1 MILLSALLLLPW
13 WGQAQSANCN
23 NRVKSISIQDDG
35 AYVLPYNTRDAN
47 WTKSMNQKMIDK
59 IWDLYNRNL
68 SIKQIETNSSGD
80 YVVLWGRNEAQ
91 WDGIPASLS
100 DKIIELHKEG
110 KEIKNVSLR
119 DDDAFVIL
127 WGYNDAMWTVDV
139 PEKLIEKIKELNKSG
154 KEIQQVTL
162 VDGGDYIIRW
172 GRNEAQWTTS
182 IPKALSDKI
191 LQLNRNGNRIDY
203 IELTDDH
210 EFVIVWDD
218 SHSMYSDGIPTNLK
232 QKLRE
237 LSCYDSDDE
246 SVAAPTVTW
255 TYPSESV
262 TYVTDKLQNIKACI
276 GSSVNVD
283 EVKLYINGTLSESK
297 RDFVIKKAGDNQD
310 CALNYSKSVY
320 LEEGDNKIQIVAT
333 NIGGSTTSYTRT
345 IKVESNPDIVINN
358 NRNNG
363 GGGVPK
369 GDRLA
374 LIIGN
379 ATYHDVNARLRN
391 PKNDADAMATRLTS
405 LGFKVIKATDANQQ
419 IMKDKIREFGRE
431 LQGKKVGLFYYA
443 GHGFQIDGVNYLVPV
458 DADIEDQADA
468 KDACVSVNYLL
479 DKMEISGTVTNLVVL
494 DACRNNPFR
503 SWTRN
508 SNSGGLTSLESQPLG
523 SLIAFATQPGNV
535 AEDGSGS
542 NGLYTSAWLK
552 HLQPGKNIYEVLT
565 NVNNT
570 VSTSS
575 TNRQVPWFNSS
586 LQGMFV
592 F

>member
-1 MILLSALLLLPW
+1 MRMILLSALFMMSSW
-13 WGQAQSANCN
+13 WSTAQSSNCG
-23 NRVKSISIQDDG
+23 NRVKSVSIRDDG
-35 AYVLPYNTRDAN
+35 AYVLPYNSRDAN
-47 WTKSMNQKMIDK
+47 WTKTMNQKMIDK

-68 SIKQIETNSSGD
+68 SIKQIESNSKGD
-80 YVVLWGRNEAQ
+80 YVILWGRNQAQ
-91 WDGIPASLS
+91 WDGIPSSLS
-100 DKIIELHKEG
+100 DKILELNKEG
-110 KEIKNVSLR
+110 KEIKNVALR
-119 DDDAFVIL
+119 DDGAFVIL

-139 PEKLIEKIKELNKSG
+139 PEKLIEKIKELNKAG

-182 IPKALSDKI
+182 IPQSLSNKI
-191 LQLNRNGNRIDY
+191 LELNRNGNRIDY
-203 IELTDDH
+203 IELTDEH

-218 SHSMYSDGIPTNLK
+218 SHSMYSDGIPENLK
-232 QKLRE
+232 KKLRE

-246 SVAAPTVTW
+246 SVAAPTITW
-255 TYPSESV
+255 SYPTESV
-262 TYVTDKLQNIKACI
+262 IYVTEKLQTIKACI
-276 GSSVNVD
+276 GSTANVD
-283 EVKLYINGTLSESK
+283 EVKLYVNGALSESK
-297 RDFVIKKAGDNQD
+297 RDFVIKKAGSQ
-310 CALNYSKSVY
+310 CALDYSKSVY
-320 LEEGDNKIQIVAT
+320 LDEGENKIQIVAT

-345 IKVESNPDIVINN
+345 IKVKSQPDIVVNN
-358 NRNNG
+358 NQD
-363 GGGVPK
+363 K

-379 ATYHDVNARLRN
+379 ANYNDVNARLRN
-391 PKNDADAMATRLTS
+391 PKNDADAMTARLTS
-405 LGFKVIKATDANQQ
+405 LGFKVIKATDASQQ
-419 IMKDKIREFGRE
+419 VMKDKIREFGRE
-431 LQGKKVGLFYYA
+431 LQGKKVALFYYA
-443 GHGFQIDGVNYLVPV
+443 GHGFQIDGVNYLVPI

-479 DKMEISGTVTNLVVL
+479 DKMEVSGTETNLVIL

-508 SNSGGLTSLESQPLG
+508 SNSGGLSSLDSQPLG

-542 NGLYTSAWLK
+542 NGLYTSAWLQ
-552 HLQPGKNIYEVLT
+552 HLKPGKNIYEVLT

-570 VSTSS
+570 VTNSSTS
-575 TNRQVPWFNSS
+575 RQVPWFNSS

>member
-1 MILLSALLLLPW
+1 MKTILLSSLFMMLSW
-13 WGQAQSANCN
+13 WSMAQSSGCD
-23 NRVKSISIQDDG
+23 NRVKSVSIRDDG
-35 AYVLPYNTRDAN
+35 AYVLPYNSRDAN
-47 WTKSMNQKMIDK
+47 WTKTMNQKMIDK

-68 SIKQIETNSSGD
+68 SIKQIESNSSGD
-80 YVVLWGRNEAQ
+80 YVILWGRNDAQ
-91 WDGIPASLS
+91 WDGIPSSLS
-100 DKIIELHKEG
+100 KKIIELNKEG
-110 KEIKNVSLR
+110 KEIKNIALR
-119 DDDAFVIL
+119 DDGAFVIL

-139 PEKLIEKIKELNKSG
+139 PEKLIEKIKELNKAG

-182 IPKALSDKI
+182 IPKALSNKI
-191 LQLNRNGNRIDY
+191 LELNRNGNRIDY
-203 IELTDDH
+203 IELTDDQ

-246 SVAAPTVTW
+246 SVDPPVITW
-255 TYPSESV
+255 TYPTESV
-262 TYVTDKLQNIKACI
+262 TYVTEKLQNIKVCI
-276 GSSVNVD
+276 SSTANVD

-297 RDFVIKKAGDNQD
+297 RDFVIKKAGDND
-310 CALNYSKSVY
+310 NCTLNYSKSVY
-320 LEEGDNKIQIVAT
+320 LDEGENKIQVIAT

-345 IKVESNPDIVINN
+345 IKVKASPDIVTNN
-358 NRNNG
+358 PSG
-363 GGGVPK
+363 DK

-391 PKNDADAMATRLTS
+391 PKNDADAMSERLTA
-405 LGFKVIKATDANQQ
+405 LGFKVIKATDADQQ
-419 IMKDKIREFGRE
+419 LMKDKIREFGRE
-431 LQGKKVGLFYYA
+431 LKGKKVGLFYYA

-479 DKMEISGTVTNLVVL
+479 DKMEVSGTETNLVVL

-508 SNSGGLTSLESQPLG
+508 SNSGGLSSLDSQPLG

-570 VSTSS
+570 VTTSS
-575 TNRQVPWFNSS
+575 TSRQVPWFNSS
-586 LQGMFV
+586 LQGMFI